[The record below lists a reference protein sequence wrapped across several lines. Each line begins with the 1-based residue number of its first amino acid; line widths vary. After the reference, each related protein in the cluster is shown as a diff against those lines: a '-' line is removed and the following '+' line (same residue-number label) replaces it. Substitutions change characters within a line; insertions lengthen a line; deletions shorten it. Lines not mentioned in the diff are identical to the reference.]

1 MPTGEIEDRWFR
13 LMAENASD
21 VVVMS
26 DRDGHFVWVSP
37 SSERT
42 VGLPA
47 ADMVGHTAF
56 DFVHPD
62 DVDVLR
68 AAQEHVLTGAEQRFE
83 LRFASGNDGWKWW
96 SILYRPMLDADGAVT
111 GRVCGWRDVDAQH
124 HAQDALREQEE
135 QLRFIIEQ
143 ASDVVVMQVEGVP
156 TFVSPA
162 VTPMLGW
169 RPEDL
174 LGHPIIDFW
183 HPDDQA
189 RAAAL
194 RHRVQGGATGAELL
208 RMRHIDGSYR
218 WVEVAGRP
226 ASGADGRPGA
236 VAVFR
241 DVTARVEAEEQRE
254 VARARDR
261 LMAEMSSDVFAVF
274 GADGS
279 IEEISGAVAQIAGRE
294 PHEMVGLSGRELFL
308 DHDLSEGGARREQL
322 ERGEMLR
329 GLVRILRPDG
339 STRWVDRRSRAVFDE
354 HGNLRH
360 FVSAWRDAQAEVEH
374 SEALAAATEAAQ
386 AANLAKTTF
395 LSRMSHELRTPLN
408 AVLGFAQLLQMDDL
422 DEDQQASINQILAG
436 GRHLLELI
444 NEVLDIARIESGRLT
459 LSPERVLISDVVIE
473 ALELMRPLAAQ
484 HEVSLVPVDAEHCHD
499 VVFVDRQR
507 MIQILLNLLS
517 NAVKYNRRGGA
528 VYVTCD
534 HHGERLV
541 LSVRDEGL
549 GIAAADL
556 PKLFAPFE
564 RLGAAETGVEGTG
577 IGLAL
582 SRGLAEIMGAEL
594 NVVSTV
600 GVGST
605 FTLSLPRVDGESTQT
620 PTEAARIAA
629 AQSTATTRLL
639 YVEDN
644 PANVMLMRSIVAR
657 RPNVEFVVAGTAE
670 DAVDMATSMPFDL
683 VLLDLH
689 LPDSPG
695 EEVLRRLRTQAST
708 ATIPVVVLT
717 ADASAAARERV
728 SLLGADAFLTK
739 PVDVGEVLQWIDH
752 PYQARNEA

>member
-1 MPTGEIEDRWFR
+1 
-13 LMAENASD
+13 
-21 VVVMS
+21 
-26 DRDGHFVWVSP
+26 
-37 SSERT
+37 
-42 VGLPA
+42 
-47 ADMVGHTAF
+47 
-56 DFVHPD
+56 
-62 DVDVLR
+62 
-68 AAQEHVLTGAEQRFE
+68 
-83 LRFASGNDGWKWW
+83 
-96 SILYRPMLDADGAVT
+96 
-111 GRVCGWRDVDAQH
+111 
-124 HAQDALREQEE
+124 
-135 QLRFIIEQ
+135 
-143 ASDVVVMQVEGVP
+143 
-156 TFVSPA
+156 
-162 VTPMLGW
+162 
-169 RPEDL
+169 
-174 LGHPIIDFW
+174 
-183 HPDDQA
+183 
-189 RAAAL
+189 
-194 RHRVQGGATGAELL
+194 
-208 RMRHIDGSYR
+208 
-218 WVEVAGRP
+218 
-226 ASGADGRPGA
+226 
-236 VAVFR
+236 
-241 DVTARVEAEEQRE
+241 

-294 PHEMVGLSGRELFL
+294 PQEMVGLSGRELFL

-739 PVDVGEVLQWIDH
+739 PVDVVQWIDH